1 VDVLRPGRDCI
12 AERLELVAVAALAIC
27 PLAASNLR
35 AVDPDPAARLWMIW
49 PRHPHPCPRTDDLE
63 TEREETGIGPPSALQ
78 MMSVAHDARGRG
90 YGGADSHGKRWA
102 KCGHGMN
109 LRRSGS
115 LPALPVLPQSSSIR
129 SAATNAP
136 LKEIPGQPVPT
147 IEQERE
153 RSKKN
158 EPDRNLLRSRSI
170 RLKMAV
176 TVGFELTSS
185 GIS

>member
-1 VDVLRPGRDCI
+1 
-12 AERLELVAVAALAIC
+12 
-27 PLAASNLR
+27 
-35 AVDPDPAARLWMIW
+35 
-49 PRHPHPCPRTDDLE
+49 
-63 TEREETGIGPPSALQ
+63 
-78 MMSVAHDARGRG
+78 MSVAHDARGRG

-136 LKEIPGQPVPT
+136 PKEVPDEPVPT

-153 RSKKN
+153 RCKRN

-176 TVGFELTSS
+176 TVGFEPKCAAVTTPALVLNGCTQLQSRGRRVLRHS
-185 GIS
+185 IRLHSISPFVHTVVHTQLRGEARRRIGQKQPPSARGNAKPGVYPSTMC